1 MSMFDAITIP
11 IIFFLVFVVVG
22 ITYWAES
29 QFVTIFAPMN
39 ATMNSSFQGLYNQFV
54 GVTDFGLSTLN
65 LVVIGVIF
73 VIAYMGLM
81 YAAAVYAHPAYFVIL
96 LFLGAGIV
104 VVWYAMDSG
113 LTNII
118 SIPTIGTFF
127 DPVKMS
133 WFYVLRNNMY
143 LLIALIAGGMIFAL
157 YFKAGRE
164 A

>member
-22 ITYWAES
+22 ITYWSES
-29 QFVTIFAPMN
+29 QFATIFAPMN
-39 ATMNSSFQGLYNQFV
+39 ATMNASFQALATQFFSI
-54 GVTDFGLSTLN
+54 TDFGLSTLN
-65 LVVIGVIF
+65 VVIIGLIF
-73 VIAYMGLM
+73 VIAYMALL

-96 LFLGAGIV
+96 MFLGAGIV
-104 VVWYAMDSG
+104 VIWYAMDIG

-118 SIPTIGTFF
+118 SIPSIGVFF

-143 LLIALIAGGMIFAL
+143 MLIALIAGAMIFAL

-164 A
+164 S